1 MGQGVNLNKILTVKV
16 IGVISANRISK
27 NLSIVCYTCCVVDAV
42 GDCAALTIYNL
53 AVGNGPVIGDSV
65 VIPEPWCEHIN
76 VSYSLSENFKSPD
89 VLDIIRT
96 EITHSDD
103 GSGIVFGR
111 QRDDRFEIKFISV
124 RVENPTVLV
133 VNGRKWNKE
142 KLSSAFFVPKVITS

>member
-1 MGQGVNLNKILTVKV
+1 M
-16 IGVISANRISK
+16 
-27 NLSIVCYTCCVVDAV
+27 
-42 GDCAALTIYNL
+42 IYF
-53 AVGNGPVIGDSV
+53 SR
-65 VIPEPWCEHIN
+65 CEHIN

-96 EITHSDD
+96 EISHSDD
-103 GSGIVFGR
+103 GSGIVLGR
-111 QRDDRFEIKFISV
+111 QKDDRFEIKFVSV